1 MRVFILGGTGS
12 IGTAIVRELHSR
24 SHDVVALCRSEI
36 SEEKIRNLG
45 AIPYRGDMRAPEAWV
60 NAAIDHDAIIQTAAT
75 FTEDMEDVDA
85 RVVSALIYASA
96 NAKKTRRLLYTG
108 GCWLYGETGGNLATE
123 DWPFNPLP
131 AFAWMVRHAERLLR
145 AEFLST
151 AVVHPAMVYSEDGGV
166 FEEFIDEARGGR
178 AIEIWGSPD
187 TRWPIIHRSDL
198 ARAYCDLLERPDLT
212 GHFNAGAEQGVRVSD
227 IVKTLADRHGNTLE
241 PLILGVEDLV
251 ERHGDWAKG
260 PTLDQQMSSHKLRQ
274 ATGWEPKV
282 GDYRLS
288 DLLA

>member
-12 IGTAIVRELHSR
+12 IGTAIVRELRSR
-24 SHDVVALCRSEI
+24 SHDVVALCRSEV

-60 NAAIDHDAIIQTAAT
+60 NDAIDHDAIIQTAAT
-75 FTEDMEDVDA
+75 FTEDMGDIDA
-85 RVVSALIYASA
+85 RVVSALLHASA
-96 NAKKTRRLLYTG
+96 NATKTRRLLYTG
-108 GCWLYGETGGNLATE
+108 GCWLYGKTGDEVATE
-123 DWPFNPLP
+123 GWPFNPLP
-131 AFAWMVRHAERLLR
+131 AFAWMVSHAEKLLR

-151 AVVHPAMVYSEDGGV
+151 AVIHPAMVYSEDGGV
-166 FEEFIDEARGGR
+166 FEEFIDAARGGR
-178 AIEIWGSPD
+178 TIEIWGSPD

-198 ARAYCDLLERPDLT
+198 ARAYCDLLERHDLT

-241 PLILGVEDLV
+241 PSILGVEGLA

-274 ATGWEPKV
+274 ATGWEPKT